1 LAEDRRSARAPRHS
15 PTAGTDPTSRSASL
29 RALVID
35 DEQNIR
41 RTLAIC
47 LRQLGCEVEPV
58 ASGAE
63 AVEALRRRPF
73 DLAFCDLRLG
83 DESGLDLLPRLLA
96 ERANLDVI
104 MITAYASVGSAV
116 ESMRLGAKDYLP
128 KPFTPAQIRALV
140 ERAADRRALEH
151 RLREARERL
160 ERESPD
166 AQLETASPRMQAA
179 LEILGRAAA
188 HDVPVLLRGESGTG
202 KGVLAHAL
210 HGQSPRRDRR
220 FAVVNCPTLPEE
232 LLGSEIFGHV
242 RGAFAAAQGDR
253 EGAIEAAEGGTLF
266 LDEIGE
272 LSLALQAKLLR
283 FLEEKR
289 FERMG
294 DARPRAGDVRVVGAS
309 SRDLE
314 ADVKAARFREDLLY
328 CLNVVEVGVP
338 PLRERSEDILP
349 LAHAF
354 LAFFSRQAKR
364 PAPALSAAAKRT
376 LLAWP
381 WPGNVRELRNTIERA
396 LIVAPGAVLE
406 PEAFPERMLGP
417 SGAASLG
424 GDCSLEHIEREHALR
439 VLARTETLDQ
449 AARILEIDVTTL
461 WRKRKRWGR

>member
-1 LAEDRRSARAPRHS
+1 MADERKTARAPRHS
-15 PTAGTDPTSRSASL
+15 PTAGVDPTSRPASL

-58 ASGAE
+58 ASGAD
-63 AVEALRRRPF
+63 AIEALRRRPF
-73 DLAFCDLRLG
+73 DLAFCDLRLR

-96 ERANLDVI
+96 ERASLDII
-104 MITAYASVGSAV
+104 MITAYASVDSAV

-128 KPFTPAQIRALV
+128 KPFTPAQIRAFV
-140 ERAADRRALEH
+140 ERTMDRRALEH
-151 RLREARERL
+151 RLLEARERL

-166 AQLETASPRMQAA
+166 AQLETASPRMREA
-179 LEILGRAAA
+179 LEVLRRAAA

-202 KGVLAHAL
+202 KGILAHAL
-210 HGQSPRRDRR
+210 HGQSPRKDRR
-220 FAVVNCPTLPEE
+220 FAVVSCPALPED
-232 LLGSEIFGHV
+232 LLGSEIFGHA

-272 LSLALQAKLLR
+272 LPLALQAKILH
-283 FLEEKR
+283 FLEERR

-294 DARPRAGDVRVVGAS
+294 DARFRGADVRVIGAS

-328 CLNVVEVGVP
+328 TLNVVEVRVP
-338 PLRERSEDILP
+338 PLRERREDILP
-349 LAHAF
+349 LAQAF

-364 PAPALSAAAKRT
+364 ASPQLSAAAKRT
-376 LLAWP
+376 LLSWP
-381 WPGNVRELRNTIERA
+381 WPGNVRELRNAIERA
-396 LIVAPGAVLE
+396 LIVAPSDVLE
-406 PEAFPERMLGP
+406 PEAFPERMLVS

-424 GDCSLEHIEREHALR
+424 GDCSLEDIEREHALR